1 MKVAQYNSAVEQY
14 ADNLFRFAVK
24 NLRDEE
30 KARDVVQDT
39 FEKLWLKRENVQAE
53 KVRSYLFSTC
63 YHTLIDRV
71 RRDKKQG
78 SMEEANFQSMSHER
92 QYSDL
97 QEILHEALEQLP
109 EIQRSVILL
118 RDYEGYS
125 YQEIGDMTNLS
136 ESQVK
141 VYIFRARKFLKNY
154 LVSVDMLI

>member
-1 MKVAQYNSAVEQY
+1 MNVADYNTAVDQL

-39 FEKLWLKRENVQAE
+39 FEKLWLKRETVQAE

-63 YHTLIDRV
+63 YHTLIDLV
-71 RRDKKQG
+71 RREKKQG
-78 SMEEANFQSMSHER
+78 VMEEADMRHLSHDR

-109 EIQRSVILL
+109 EIQKSVILL

-125 YQEIGDMTNLS
+125 YQEIGELTGLK
-136 ESQVK
+136 EPQVK

-154 LVSVDMLI
+154 LVSVDSLI